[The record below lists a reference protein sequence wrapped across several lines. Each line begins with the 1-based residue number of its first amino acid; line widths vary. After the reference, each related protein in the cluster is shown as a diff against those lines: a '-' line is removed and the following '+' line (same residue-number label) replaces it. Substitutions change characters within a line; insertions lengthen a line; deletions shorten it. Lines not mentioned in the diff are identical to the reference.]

1 MLFRAR
7 PSVIQ
12 AMADVR
18 RRPEISRPSLSGT
31 PMAELLRNPAAR
43 PWIFSISQAAVMLVL
58 NLLLRVG
65 VA

>member
-1 MLFRAR
+1 
-7 PSVIQ
+7 
-12 AMADVR
+12 
-18 RRPEISRPSLSGT
+18 
-31 PMAELLRNPAAR
+31 MAELLRNPAAR